1 MIHIFPSFFPDF
13 ACKADHCLHTCCQT
27 WEIDIDP
34 ETEKRYRET
43 EGPLGKELSEWMKK
57 SDDGSTCFRLNE
69 KGYCHFLTE
78 KGLCRLY
85 LLKGPSYMC
94 DICTAHPRFYKYT
107 YNPMTDEEVELSG
120 TGLCC
125 ERTVEQIFERKGPV
139 NFSTAEGKRLSMEEI
154 LHILGS
160 DPEPGYNHVI
170 REFDE
175 TFASLLLKRLTET
188 EPIDTA
194 WTENLG
200 FLKNHLSSL
209 LPKVKKLAEKY
220 HFYFDNLYQYI
231 LFRQL
236 DMLESYDLSVL
247 IRYVD
252 ESIFFILLETS
263 RTDDLLRSPARWSEQ
278 IEYDTDNV
286 TILLDSIAEEY
297 GYGENEIGPDPEFY
311 DER

>member
-1 MIHIFPSFFPDF
+1 MIHIFPSFFPHF
-13 ACKADHCLHTCCQT
+13 SCKADRCLHTCCQT

-43 EGPLGKELSEWMKK
+43 AGPLGKELSEWMKT
-57 SDDGSTCFRLNE
+57 SEDGSTCFRLNE
-69 KGYCHFLTE
+69 KGFCHFLTE

-85 LLKGPSYMC
+85 LEKGPSYMC

-107 YNPMTDEEVELSG
+107 FNPMTDEEVELSG

-125 ERTVEQIFERKGPV
+125 ERTVEQIFDLKGPIT
-139 NFSTAEGKRLSMEEI
+139 FSTPEGKRLSMEEI

-160 DPEPGYNHVI
+160 DSEPGYNHFI
-170 REFDE
+170 PEFEEVD
-175 TFASLLLKRLTET
+175 ARLLLKRLSET
-188 EPIDTA
+188 EPIDEE
-194 WTENLG
+194 WTENLI
-200 FLKNHLSSL
+200 FLKNHLPVL

-220 HFYFDNLYQYI
+220 PFYFDNLYQYI

-236 DMLESYDLSVL
+236 DRLESYDLSIL

-252 ESIFFILLETS
+252 ESLFFTLLETA
-263 RTDDLLRSPARWSEQ
+263 RTGDPLRSPARWSEQ

-297 GYGENEIGPDPEFY
+297 GYGENEIGPDSEFY

>member
-107 YNPMTDEEVELSG
+107 FNPMTDEEVELSG

-125 ERTVEQIFERKGPV
+125 ERTVEQIFELKGPIT
-139 NFSTAEGKRLSMEEI
+139 FSTAEGDGKPLFPQKSSPCPSPQIKKTGREI
-154 LHILGS
+154 S
-160 DPEPGYNHVI
+160 
-170 REFDE
+170 F
-175 TFASLLLKRLTET
+175 
-188 EPIDTA
+188 
-194 WTENLG
+194 
-200 FLKNHLSSL
+200 
-209 LPKVKKLAEKY
+209 
-220 HFYFDNLYQYI
+220 
-231 LFRQL
+231 LFR
-236 DMLESYDLSVL
+236 
-247 IRYVD
+247 
-252 ESIFFILLETS
+252 
-263 RTDDLLRSPARWSEQ
+263 
-278 IEYDTDNV
+278 
-286 TILLDSIAEEY
+286 
-297 GYGENEIGPDPEFY
+297 
-311 DER
+311 